1 MKRTRSGCS
10 SERSISAKHNIP
22 LMQLLIRISTILS
35 YITIS
40 YAFQSAAWAPSVGMQ
55 ASICSRR
62 GHQPLL
68 AKRMCE
74 NEHKQGGIIWSGDN
88 ISVSDL
94 FPHRKQTRSTHGMQL
109 MMTTDNGAD
118 GESSNKVSD
127 KSSPLAKVWLSFR
140 KLLAR
145 LWVSVVCN
153 FSIH

>member
-1 MKRTRSGCS
+1 MKLGCS
-10 SERSISAKHNIP
+10 SARCLSPTCNLPI
-22 LMQLLIRISTILS
+22 MQLLIRISTILS

-55 ASICSRR
+55 ASIICSRR

-68 AKRMCE
+68 AKGMCE
-74 NEHKQGGIIWSGDN
+74 NEQKQGCINWSGDN
-88 ISVSDL
+88 INSVTSKL

-127 KSSPLAKVWLSFR
+127 NSSPLTKVWLSFR
-140 KLLAR
+140 KLMAR